1 MSGALLDVDGL
12 DVFFGGS
19 GPQVQALHDVS
30 FEVQAGEIVGLVGES
45 GSGKT
50 VTSLALMGLLDPRVS
65 RVQGA
70 ARLDGEPLWQ
80 DGRPRRAHVDVPM
93 AMVFQEPMTALDPV
107 FRIGRQIVETL
118 RRRQRMNR
126 RQALQRAT
134 ELLDQV
140 GIPDPKARLRAYP
153 HELSGG
159 MRQRVVIA
167 LALACS
173 PRLLI
178 ADEPTTAVDATI
190 QAQLLELISD
200 LAREEGMGVLFVTHD
215 LGVVAQACHRMITM
229 YAGRVIESGAV
240 ADVLARPLHPYTG
253 GLLAALPAR
262 QHRGGRLPTI
272 PGVVPAPGTSP
283 EGCVFAE
290 RCAHAEVVCSVAP
303 GLREFETGRRV
314 RCSRA
319 EQLRLV
325 GSTA

>member
-19 GPQVQALHDVS
+19 GPEVQALHDVS
-30 FEVQAGEIVGLVGES
+30 FEVRPGEIVGLVGES

-50 VTSLALMGLLDPRVS
+50 VTSLALMGLLDPRTS

-70 ARLDGEPLWQ
+70 ARLDGEPLWE
-80 DGRPRRAHVDVPM
+80 DGRRLRAHVDVPM

-107 FRIGRQIVETL
+107 FRIGHQLVETL
-118 RRRQRMNR
+118 RRRQRMDR
-126 RQALQRAT
+126 RRAVT
-134 ELLDQV
+134 RAVELLDQV
-140 GIPDPKARLRAYP
+140 GISDPKARLRAYP

-190 QAQLLELISD
+190 QAQLLELISE
-200 LAREEGMGVLFVTHD
+200 LARKEGMGVLFVTHD

-229 YAGRVIESGAV
+229 YAGRVIESGTV

-253 GLLAALPAR
+253 GLLAALPAPE
-262 QHRGGRLPTI
+262 HRGGRLPTI
-272 PGVVPAPGTSP
+272 PGVVPAPGSAP
-283 EGCVFAE
+283 EGCVFTD
-290 RCAHAEVVCSVAP
+290 RCAHTAPDCAVAP
-303 GLREFETGRRV
+303 GLRELQAGRLV
-314 RCSRA
+314 RCVRA

-325 GSTA
+325 GSRS